1 MNSDISSST
10 EIDDVESGLPQIVR
24 VGTGPE
30 IKTADVDTD
39 PFSAPVEAI
48 RKYDGLDA
56 NFKRRLTRIEKAYT
70 GQEDTGSKQT
80 EVDYFSGYMAFDVVM
95 PPYNLDYLASIY
107 EISSPHYSA
116 CNAKVSNIV
125 GLGYSWEESPKTID
139 KIESASPDELEKLR
153 KKLNRIKIQLDQWL
167 DELNAEDTFLEVLQK
182 VWTDYEATGNGYI
195 EIGRKRDGSIGY
207 VGHIPSKTMRIRRLR
222 DGYVQVVTK
231 VATFFRNFGDTTTSD
246 PIGSQR
252 QPNEI
257 IHIKKYS
264 PTNTFYGV
272 PDIVAAKN
280 ALAGDEFASRFNL
293 DYFEHKAVPRY
304 VISLKGAELSRT
316 AERELHEFF
325 LTNLK
330 GKNHRTLYVPLP
342 ADSAN
347 SKVEFKMD
355 AVEAG
360 TQDSSFNQY
369 KMLNRDEI
377 LMAHRVPVTKLGI
390 AANVALAVARDADKT
405 FKEQVC
411 QPEQDR
417 LEKRVNSIIKEK
429 TDVFLLKLNELSLT
443 DAETQSKIHERALR
457 NQQMT
462 INESRAEVGLP
473 PHPDGDRFFEPTTR
487 QAADA
492 RNTASQSDSR
502 ARGRSSGATDS
513 AGEGRNEQGAG
524 RSSQ

>member
-1 MNSDISSST
+1 MNSDTSSST
-10 EIDDVESGLPQIVR
+10 ETIEVVVPTIDRIGHGPDTQPSPIES
-24 VGTGPE
+24 
-30 IKTADVDTD
+30 D
-39 PFSAPVEAI
+39 PFAAKAEDI

-56 NFKRRLTRIEKAYT
+56 NFKRRLSRIEKGYT
-70 GQEDTGSKQT
+70 GAGDAASKQT

-139 KIESASPDELEKLR
+139 KIESASPEELEKIR
-153 KKLNRIKIQLDQWL
+153 KKLNRIKMQLDQWL
-167 DELNAEDTFLEVLQK
+167 DTLNAEDTFLEVLSK

-195 EIGRKRDGSIGY
+195 EVGRKRDGSIGY

-246 PIGSQR
+246 PIGSQQR
-252 QPNEI
+252 PNEI

-316 AERELHEFF
+316 AEQELHEFF

-369 KMLNRDEI
+369 KIMNRDEI

-417 LEKRVNSIIKEK
+417 LEKRVNSIIRER
-429 TDVFLLKLNELSLT
+429 TDIYTLKLNELSLT

-492 RNTASQSDSR
+492 RNTASQSD
-502 ARGRSSGATDS
+502 ARGRSRSSGATDS
-513 AGEGRNEQGAG
+513 AGEGRSTQGDG
-524 RSSQ
+524 RSSE